1 VVWRQ
6 PITFGTGWWRTPRL
20 SSATDTRVAWSIRVG
35 TTGVGEARTVERTS
49 TIRAAQRPG
58 LTTGRLTVVV
68 IIAAALLLTLALPLR
83 EFLNQ
88 RSLISDLEVSAAAA
102 RERVEQLQKEADA
115 WADDNYAMAQARER
129 FHLQYPGETGYVV
142 TDPPQSQADPEPL
155 LQNVVDNSAW
165 YERALRSMQDAQEQ
179 PDESVVAVRPD
190 APR

>member
-1 VVWRQ
+1 M
-6 PITFGTGWWRTPRL
+6 
-20 SSATDTRVAWSIRVG
+20 D
-35 TTGVGEARTVERTS
+35 RTS

-88 RSLISDLEVSAAAA
+88 RSMIAELETTTAAQ
-102 RERVEQLQKEADA
+102 RDRVEALQKEADQ
-115 WADDNYAMAQARER
+115 WSDDDYAIKQARER

-142 TDPPQSQADPEPL
+142 TDPPVTAPETQPL
-155 LQNVVDNSAW
+155 AAVVEDNSAW
-165 YERALRSMQDAQEQ
+165 YERALRSVQDAQQQ
-179 PDESVVAVRPD
+179 PDESVVNIRPD

>member
-1 VVWRQ
+1 M
-6 PITFGTGWWRTPRL
+6 
-20 SSATDTRVAWSIRVG
+20 
-35 TTGVGEARTVERTS
+35 ERTS

-88 RSLISDLEVSAAAA
+88 RSMIAELEASTAAA
-102 RERVEQLQKEADA
+102 RERVDTLQIEADK
-115 WADDNYAMAQARER
+115 WADDSYAVAQARKR

-142 TDPPQSQADPEPL
+142 TDPPDAGPDPQPL
-155 LQNVVDNSAW
+155 AQDVEDNSAW
-165 YERALRSMQDAQEQ
+165 YERALRSVEEAQQQ
-179 PDESVVAVRPD
+179 PDESVVSVRPD